1 MTKQK
6 VTRDA
11 ASILAAAAIVVALA
25 CSDSST
31 SEPLKRVNNN
41 TPGGGGAGDSSTT
54 VGGTGGN
61 PTDSSTSGNPAPKP
75 VPNFTLLVHVGTPH
89 VGAADTLANDPLA
102 GATVTVSK
110 FDYVFTGGNGADSVH
125 ITETPVANATT
136 DGNGEASFPN
146 LKGDPGLVV
155 TVSPPAG
162 VNLASGRVLL
172 PQAYAATMKTTII
185 LRKP

>member
-1 MTKQK
+1 LTKQK

-54 VGGTGGN
+54 VGGTDGN

-136 DGNGEASFPN
+136 DGNGEANFPN

-185 LRKP
+185 LLKP